1 MCGELVLTANP
12 EEKICDLLSALANA
26 TGVQKSCLQL
36 CRGSLV
42 LDDRLREVQNRP
54 AGEVL
59 EPDTVEPESTAS
71 EGEQTKEGPNFVEPL
86 EVVIVMRP
94 PRHHMWPQTDGWTG
108 CGGNP
113 FGLARCSGLGN
124 CSNHC
129 RDCGARSHWRCCG
142 CPDQNSEFCRPG
154 TTSEQAKLNFE
165 SCYAAYDADLPPPKY
180 VDAEISERSKA

>member
-1 MCGELVLTANP
+1 
-12 EEKICDLLSALANA
+12 SALANA

-71 EGEQTKEGPNFVEPL
+71 EGEQTKEGPNLVEPL

-94 PRHHMWPQTDGWTG
+94 PRLD
-108 CGGNP
+108 
-113 FGLARCSGLGN
+113 R
-124 CSNHC
+124 
-129 RDCGARSHWRCCG
+129 GAH
-142 CPDQNSEFCRPG
+142 
-154 TTSEQAKLNFE
+154 
-165 SCYAAYDADLPPPKY
+165 
-180 VDAEISERSKA
+180 